1 MLGVEL
7 ISSSKTSVVITTFND
22 AEFLERS
29 IPSVIKQSLKPKEI
43 IIIDDG
49 SYNDNAE
56 KIVNSFRT
64 ITKIPIFF
72 NKKKNGGP
80 SSARNVGI
88 KLAKGEFILFID
100 ADDKLLKDSIEW
112 RQEILSSLDK
122 NYACIYCSKIR
133 ITENNKKTKEKVFE
147 TDGEINVCLVGRNK
161 AIPGQITHYLF
172 RRDIL
177 VEAKGYNESLKFNED
192 FELILRIAKKRLFK
206 GVNKVGFIQYIRGDS
221 WSKAEPY
228 VSYEGVED
236 FLEAALNK
244 ELLPLI
250 EINKRRKENRLSL
263 VKNIFLEGNKWS
275 AAIPYIDEAFDII
288 RPENIKEFILL
299 ILNKILKKFQ

>member
-7 ISSSKTSVVITTFND
+7 ISSSKTSVIITTFND
-22 AEFLERS
+22 AEYLERS

-56 KIVNSFRT
+56 KIVNSFRSL
-64 ITKIPIFF
+64 TKIPIVF

-80 SSARNVGI
+80 SSARNVGV
-88 KLAKGEFILFID
+88 KLANGEFILFID
-100 ADDKLLKDSIEW
+100 ADDELLKDSIEW

-172 RRDIL
+172 RR
-177 VEAKGYNESLKFNED
+177 
-192 FELILRIAKKRLFK
+192 
-206 GVNKVGFIQYIRGDS
+206 
-221 WSKAEPY
+221 
-228 VSYEGVED
+228 
-236 FLEAALNK
+236 
-244 ELLPLI
+244 
-250 EINKRRKENRLSL
+250 
-263 VKNIFLEGNKWS
+263 
-275 AAIPYIDEAFDII
+275 
-288 RPENIKEFILL
+288 
-299 ILNKILKKFQ
+299 